1 MAVREATRLKLG
13 SRSRRAFHVGVSAVK
28 LWIAEEGAQLGAAI
42 AFYSM
47 FAMAPLLVI
56 AIALAGVIFGME
68 AARGQIVGEIQGLVG
83 RDAAQGIES
92 MIASA
97 WRENS
102 SGTAGLI
109 AVGTLLVGASGVFAQ
124 LRTALNRMGR
134 VETPA
139 SVIGAFVRARLMA
152 FALVLG
158 FGFLLIVSLVA
169 SAVLAA
175 VSGYLQKLYPLLAQL
190 IGVVDVL
197 LSALLLSTAFAA
209 FLRWL
214 PDRPPRWH
222 SVAVGAITSALLFA
236 VGKHLIGL
244 YLGRVSVTSSFG
256 AAGSFAVVMLWVY
269 YSTQILLL
277 GAAVAW
283 TLEGVRPDPHGGDD
297 NTAEEQ
303 GLPPTG

>member
-1 MAVREATRLKLG
+1 
-13 SRSRRAFHVGVSAVK
+13 VGVHAVK

-56 AIALAGVIFGME
+56 AIALAGVVFGVE
-68 AARGQIVGEIQGLVG
+68 AARGQIVGEIEGLVG
-83 RDAAQGIES
+83 RDAAQGIET

-97 WRENS
+97 WREDS
-102 SGTAGLI
+102 SGLAGLI
-109 AVGTLLVGASGVFAQ
+109 AVVTLLVGASGVFAH

-134 VETPA
+134 VETPS
-139 SVIGAFVRARLMA
+139 SVIGAFLRARLMA

-190 IGVVDVL
+190 IGIVDVL

-222 SVAVGAITSALLFA
+222 SVAVGAVTSALLFA

-283 TLEGVRPDPHGGDD
+283 TLEGVRAEPPDVEE
-297 NTAEEQ
+297 TAEER

>member
-1 MAVREATRLKLG
+1 MAVREAAGLKLG
-13 SRSRRAFHVGVSAVK
+13 WRSRRAFQVGVSAVK

-56 AIALAGVIFGME
+56 AIALAGVIFGVE

-139 SVIGAFVRARLMA
+139 SVIGAFLRARLMA

-190 IGVVDVL
+190 IGIVDVV

-214 PDRPPRWH
+214 PDRAPRWH
-222 SVAVGAITSALLFA
+222 SVAVGAVTSALLFA

-283 TLEGVRPDPHGGDD
+283 TLEGVRPQAHGVDD
-297 NTAEEQ
+297 TAEEQ

>member
-1 MAVREATRLKLG
+1 MAVREAAGLKLG
-13 SRSRRAFHVGVSAVK
+13 WRSRRAFQVGVSAVK

-56 AIALAGVIFGME
+56 AIALAGVIFGVE

-139 SVIGAFVRARLMA
+139 SVIGAFLRARLMA

-190 IGVVDVL
+190 IGIVDVV

-214 PDRPPRWH
+214 PDRAPRWH
-222 SVAVGAITSALLFA
+222 SVAVGAVTSALLFA

-283 TLEGVRPDPHGGDD
+283 TLEGVRPQAHAVDD
-297 NTAEEQ
+297 TAEER

>member
-1 MAVREATRLKLG
+1 MAVREAAGLKLG
-13 SRSRRAFHVGVSAVK
+13 WRSRRAFQVGVSAVK

-56 AIALAGVIFGME
+56 AIALAGVIFGVE

-92 MIASA
+92 MIDSA

-139 SVIGAFVRARLMA
+139 AR
-152 FALVLG
+152 
-158 FGFLLIVSLVA
+158 
-169 SAVLAA
+169 
-175 VSGYLQKLYPLLAQL
+175 
-190 IGVVDVL
+190 
-197 LSALLLSTAFAA
+197 
-209 FLRWL
+209 
-214 PDRPPRWH
+214 
-222 SVAVGAITSALLFA
+222 
-236 VGKHLIGL
+236 
-244 YLGRVSVTSSFG
+244 
-256 AAGSFAVVMLWVY
+256 
-269 YSTQILLL
+269 
-277 GAAVAW
+277 
-283 TLEGVRPDPHGGDD
+283 
-297 NTAEEQ
+297 
-303 GLPPTG
+303 